1 MILRLICIHIWFL
14 WVQLGSTYIYALQE
28 NIIPLC
34 KANIIRFSKKIEN
47 LGKCYVHT
55 RWMAFDKK
63 KIWWCLILWSYFDM
77 HRFHELYVH
86 CRYLDDVFLCVFEI
100 DCSSKVL
107 KNAKFEMRNGL
118 ESNHV
123 AILLSFQ
130 YNPRVIFP

>member
-1 MILRLICIHIWFL
+1 
-14 WVQLGSTYIYALQE
+14 
-28 NIIPLC
+28 
-34 KANIIRFSKKIEN
+34 
-47 LGKCYVHT
+47 
-55 RWMAFDKK
+55 MAFDKK

-86 CRYLDDVFLCVFEI
+86 CRFLDDVFLCVFEI

-130 YNPRVIFP
+130 YNPRVMFPWLKFILLKNVFTWKTKFEWCWAFFAIKFLKTLEIFIEKSAFNRVLLIQKGLLNF